1 MRIRAMATATCLDCS
16 AAGFRPIRHR
26 FNMQQSNMV
35 LGGLDGVTVQ
45 NTTINQHERK
55 WGDGADTTIH
65 IHQFQIASLKHI
77 IIITAIK

>member
-26 FNMQQSNMV
+26 FNTQQSNMV
-35 LGGLDGVTVQ
+35 LGGLD
-45 NTTINQHERK
+45 ERK
-55 WGDGADTTIH
+55 WGDGAYTT